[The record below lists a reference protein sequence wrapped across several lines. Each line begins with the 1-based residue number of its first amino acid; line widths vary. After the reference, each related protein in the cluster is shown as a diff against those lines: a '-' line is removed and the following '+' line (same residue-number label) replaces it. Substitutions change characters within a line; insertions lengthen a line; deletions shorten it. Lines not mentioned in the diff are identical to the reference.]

1 MSSEQKQQIPFV
13 EHQRDGPQLD
23 HASRGHALLTAS
35 GSHRW
40 MHCTPSARLEAQF
53 PNESSIYA
61 EQGTAVHEFCEYLVR
76 KDLHERVQMPQSEFY
91 TEEAL
96 NNAEIYREFVAEN
109 VEKVRSEGLIPMV
122 LVEERLDFSNIVPEG
137 FGTGDCL
144 ILAPGKL
151 HIIDYKN
158 GHHMVDAH
166 RNNQMM
172 LYALGALNMYDYLF
186 NVQEVS
192 MSIVQPRVENISTY
206 LPEKKTVSQFD
217 LKGRFAR
224 QYLSFAGKS
233 SKDFLLYLSGPG
245 VYDSP
250 AADVESTSVPGRN
263 GDIISENARA
273 GRRRYQNVDIKYE
286 AFFFNG
292 LPAKTAAVKSWLLS
306 PVGYQ
311 KLQDTYD
318 QDFFRMA
325 VCTEAMEFDVT
336 AQKAAKMDLVFNCKP
351 QRWSVEGQRTVRL
364 ESRSNLMNPFAF
376 PAQPIFKIYGDS
388 GGVLYVGDES
398 IIIRTHSFIL
408 VYVRDKYWYV

>member
-1 MSSEQKQQIPFV
+1 M
-13 EHQRDGPQLD
+13 G
-23 HASRGHALLTAS
+23 
-35 GSHRW
+35 
-40 MHCTPSARLEAQF
+40 
-53 PNESSIYA
+53 
-61 EQGTAVHEFCEYLVR
+61 
-76 KDLHERVQMPQSEFY
+76 
-91 TEEAL
+91 
-96 NNAEIYREFVAEN
+96 
-109 VEKVRSEGLIPMV
+109 
-122 LVEERLDFSNIVPEG
+122 
-137 FGTGDCL
+137 
-144 ILAPGKL
+144 
-151 HIIDYKN
+151 
-158 GHHMVDAH
+158 
-166 RNNQMM
+166 
-172 LYALGALNMYDYLF
+172 
-186 NVQEVS
+186 
-192 MSIVQPRVENISTY
+192 Y

-318 QDFFRMA
+318 PDFFRMA

-376 PAQPIFKIYGDS
+376 PSQPVFKVYGDS

-398 IIIRTHSFIL
+398 ITIHSIKDYVLLNCETHNAYNEGGFFSDDFPELPAGKTQIAWTGGITAVEVTPRWWTL
-408 VYVRDKYWYV
+408 

>member
-1 MSSEQKQQIPFV
+1 M
-13 EHQRDGPQLD
+13 G
-23 HASRGHALLTAS
+23 
-35 GSHRW
+35 
-40 MHCTPSARLEAQF
+40 
-53 PNESSIYA
+53 
-61 EQGTAVHEFCEYLVR
+61 
-76 KDLHERVQMPQSEFY
+76 
-91 TEEAL
+91 
-96 NNAEIYREFVAEN
+96 
-109 VEKVRSEGLIPMV
+109 
-122 LVEERLDFSNIVPEG
+122 
-137 FGTGDCL
+137 
-144 ILAPGKL
+144 
-151 HIIDYKN
+151 
-158 GHHMVDAH
+158 
-166 RNNQMM
+166 
-172 LYALGALNMYDYLF
+172 
-186 NVQEVS
+186 
-192 MSIVQPRVENISTY
+192 Y

-250 AADVESTSVPGRN
+250 AADVDSTSVPGRN

-351 QRWSVEGQRTVRL
+351 QRWSVKGQRTVRL

-376 PAQPIFKIYGDS
+376 PAQPIFKVYGDS